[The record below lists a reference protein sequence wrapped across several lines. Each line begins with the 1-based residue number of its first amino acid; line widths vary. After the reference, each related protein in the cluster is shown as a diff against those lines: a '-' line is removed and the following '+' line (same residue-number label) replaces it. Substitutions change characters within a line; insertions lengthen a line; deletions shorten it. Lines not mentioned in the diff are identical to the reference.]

1 MQLSFLRNTQHIL
14 FNKFWQAGEVL
25 RDFIRK
31 IITILYFIHCPL
43 GIVLNKAAR
52 FIVGQI
58 RSFPC
63 SKLSLQGRNKS
74 FPWSTRPYSKCPS
87 LPLTSSTL
95 PLTHPILAPLVH
107 PTSGPLQQPC
117 PQLSPLFPQIS
128 AWVTPWPPSSLFKN
142 LLPRK
147 AYPDPCR

>member
-1 MQLSFLRNTQHIL
+1 MQVSLLRNTQRVP

-43 GIVLNKAAR
+43 SIVLNKAAR

-63 SKLSLQGRNKS
+63 AKLSLQGINKS
-74 FPWSTRPYSKCPS
+74 FPRPTKPYSKCPS

-95 PLTHPILAPLVH
+95 PLTRR
-107 PTSGPLQQPC
+107 TGPLYLRAFAAPV
-117 PQLSPLFPQIS
+117 PS
-128 AWVTPWPPSSLFKN
+128 APHSLPPDTCMGHSLTSIKSVQNSASQEGLPWPL
-142 LLPRK
+142 
-147 AYPDPCR
+147 

>member
-1 MQLSFLRNTQHIL
+1 MQLSLLRNTQRVP

-43 GIVLNKAAR
+43 SIVLNKAAR

-63 SKLSLQGRNKS
+63 TKLSLQGINKS
-74 FPWSTRPYSKCPS
+74 FPRPTKPYSKCPS

-95 PLTHPILAPLVH
+95 PLTRRILAPLVH
-107 PTSGPLQQPC
+107 STSGPLQHLC
-117 PQLSPLFPQIS
+117 PQLRTLFPQIP
-128 AWVTPWPPSSLFKN
+128 AWVTPSPPSSLFKT

-147 AYPDPCR
+147 AYPDPSR